1 MRTRTRHVAGLADFQ
16 SDTFGW
22 QRRRFKNSTPQVPT
36 PADPTTVSNAQ
47 TVSNIGTAGA
57 QAAEN
62 NTNVVGP
69 NGSTTYSQTGT
80 YTDPTTGASLPTYT
94 QTNTLDPLS
103 QAILTGTKQ
112 VGASLVPTAQNL
124 ATQAGTSATTPLN
137 FNTADSG
144 VLNSA
149 PSAID
154 QNATNTIF
162 AGENALLQPTFQQQQ
177 TDLQDQL
184 SRAGISVGNPAYSNA
199 ETQLGTQ
206 QNQAT
211 NAALGTAT
219 GQGITS
225 ANNMFGMA
233 LQGQQNNVAQQQ
245 LAQTNP
251 LSLLSQ
257 IYNGSTGSAAA

>member
-1 MRTRTRHVAGLADFQ
+1 M
-16 SDTFGW
+16 S
-22 QRRRFKNSTPQVPT
+22 KSTPTVPT
-36 PADPTTVSNAQ
+36 PANPTTVANAQ
-47 TVSNIGTAGA
+47 TTSNLGTSAA
-57 QAAEN
+57 QQAEN
-62 NTNVVGP
+62 NVNQVGP
-69 NGSTTYSQTGT
+69 NGSTTYNQTGT
-80 YTDPTTGASLPTYT
+80 YVDPTTGTSVPTYT

-103 QAILTGTKQ
+103 ASILAGTKQ
-112 VGASLVPTAQNL
+112 AANTLVPTANTL

-144 VLNSA
+144 TLNST
-149 PSAID
+149 PQAID

-162 AGENALLQPTFQQQQ
+162 QGEQSLLQPTFNQQQ

-184 SRAGISVGNPAYSNA
+184 SRAGISVGNDAYSNA

-225 ANNMFGMA
+225 ANNMFNMA
-233 LQGQQNNVAQQQ
+233 LQGQNQNIAQQQ
-245 LAQTNP
+245 TAQSNP
-251 LSLLSQ
+251 LNLLSQ
-257 IYNGSTGSAAA
+257 IYGGASGTGTVA